1 MSYKR
6 IIPCMDIR
14 DGKTVKGVQFQALKT
29 LGDPIQLAQIYVE
42 EGADELVFLD
52 ITATMEKRK
61 TLSYLTERIADKI
74 SIPFTVGGGIA
85 SVADAVALIEAGA
98 AKVSIGSAAIRNPE
112 LIAEISR
119 KIGSKKLVVAID
131 VKSVEG
137 QQWVFIK
144 GGREKTEWQA
154 EDWAR
159 EVEQLGAGE
168 ILLTS
173 MNKDGTKSGFDLE
186 LTDTIS
192 RTVKIPVIAS
202 GGAGN
207 AEDFVELFTKT
218 GASAGLAA
226 GIFHYGEVGIPE
238 LKELLKENNIP
249 LK

>member
-1 MSYKR
+1 
-6 IIPCMDIR
+6 MDIR

-61 TLSYLTERIADKI
+61 TLNYLVNKIADKI

-85 SVADAVALIEAGA
+85 SVADAVDLIEAGA

-119 KIGSKKLVVAID
+119 EIGSEKLVVAID

-144 GGREKTEWQA
+144 GGREQTEWQA
-154 EDWAR
+154 LDWAKKA
-159 EVEQLGAGE
+159 EQLGAGE

-173 MNKDGTKSGFDLE
+173 MNKDGTKAGFALE
-186 LTDTIS
+186 LSDTIS
-192 RTVKIPVIAS
+192 RAVNIPIIAS
-202 GGAGN
+202 GGAGS
-207 AEDFVELFTKT
+207 AQDFLDLFTKT
-218 GASAGLAA
+218 QVSAGLAA

-238 LKELLKENNIP
+238 LRELLKENNIP